1 MEHHDTYY
9 RITYRDIAE
18 GKVQTLRARSISDS
32 GLGLSFIQVS
42 DFVFEQT
49 SKLVNPAD
57 EALATQLK
65 DVKSLHL
72 SMYTIVCIE
81 EVGHAN
87 QGLAFEN
94 DRSRLLVY
102 PGGNDGGDGGSN

>member
-1 MEHHDTYY
+1 MFVYEFPVSSTTGFRVLDYP
-9 RITYRDIAE
+9 
-18 GKVQTLRARSISDS
+18 
-32 GLGLSFIQVS
+32 FS

-72 SMYTIVCIE
+72 SMYTIVCVE